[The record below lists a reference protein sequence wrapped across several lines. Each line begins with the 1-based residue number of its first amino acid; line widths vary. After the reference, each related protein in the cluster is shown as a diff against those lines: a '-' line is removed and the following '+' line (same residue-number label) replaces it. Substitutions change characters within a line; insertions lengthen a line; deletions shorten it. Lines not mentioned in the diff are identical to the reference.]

1 MHHSNK
7 HQSCPCGD
15 DIEEQTIVSCSNC
28 KQIWHNECCNLA
40 GLDSTTIKR
49 LEQWKCPFCYICQ
62 YVRCDTSTTATDQN
76 NNEINRKR
84 FSDNC
89 ASENKFCYLTEK
101 VSDEE
106 PADRS
111 LSSRADHAGSY
122 EISCIYNVD
131 LPKSKEHVRSS
142 ILHESF
148 PAAFSVA
155 STCPSKSAVLDDS
168 HYVGP
173 RKTCGPYVM
182 YEPDLVNRELIK
194 ELEEFVKQE
203 ETNFKTVGEESRE
216 VLYFGIH
223 SYRKSGHVF
232 EPKEMPVVVTKLLDA
247 IGPNCPP
254 DHHAHVNSCL
264 ITRYHSTT
272 KVDLHRDDEPVID
285 LASLILV
292 VSLGAKRTMTF
303 ISNDRSSRKDILLT
317 EGSLLITSRYSQDFW
332 KHGCFFEES
341 ADKENIGYSFKFRNI
356 APYFML
362 SY

>member
-1 MHHSNK
+1 M
-7 HQSCPCGD
+7 
-15 DIEEQTIVSCSNC
+15 
-28 KQIWHNECCNLA
+28 
-40 GLDSTTIKR
+40 
-49 LEQWKCPFCYICQ
+49 
-62 YVRCDTSTTATDQN
+62 
-76 NNEINRKR
+76 

-89 ASENKFCYLTEK
+89 ASENESCCLTGK

-106 PADRS
+106 PAYRS
-111 LSSRADHAGSY
+111 LSSPADHAGSSKV
-122 EISCIYNVD
+122 SCIYTEA
-131 LPKSKEHVRSS
+131 LPKSRELVKSS

-155 STCPSKSAVLDDS
+155 STSKKCSSKTAVLDDS
-168 HYVGP
+168 GYVRP
-173 RKTCGPYVM
+173 RTTCAPYVM
-182 YEPDLVNRELIK
+182 YEPNLVNHKLIK

-232 EPKEMPVVVTKLLDA
+232 EPKEMPAVVTKLLDA

-254 DHHAHVNSCL
+254 DHHSHVNSCL
-264 ITRYHSTT
+264 ITRYNSTT

-303 ISNDRSSRKDILLT
+303 ISNDRSFRKDILLT

-341 ADKENIGYSFKFRNI
+341 TDKENIGYSFKFRNI